1 MAKQTSR
8 GGIARSTGRGR
19 SQATA
24 KGRPWKQ
31 IALAAGAI
39 AVVVLGFW
47 FMTTRGSS
55 TPATPAQLQLATA
68 NAAGAEVKV
77 LTGSHHT
84 VYHSMAPLPTSA
96 SPRADGRPTLVWF
109 SGTWCESCEQME
121 PYAHATASKF
131 TDRMVFAEKSVDDD
145 KAAASRYAVRGTP
158 TFVLIDANGKEI
170 GRFGFQTSEAA
181 FAAAI
186 EGALKRGV

>member
-1 MAKQTSR
+1 MAKQQTAP
-8 GGIARSTGRGR
+8 ARRPTGPG
-19 SQATA
+19 TA
-24 KGRPWKQ
+24 KKSTAPRRWKP
-31 IALAAGAI
+31 LAI
-39 AVVVLGFW
+39 AAAAIVVIAIGFW
-47 FMTTRGSS
+47 FMTTRGSGA
-55 TPATPAQLQLATA
+55 PATPAQLQLATA

-96 SPRADGRPTLVWF
+96 APRADGRPTLVWF
-109 SGTWCESCEQME
+109 SGTWCESCERME

-145 KAAASRYAVRGTP
+145 KAATSRYAVRGTP
-158 TFVLIDANGKEI
+158 TFVLIDANGKEL

-181 FAAAI
+181 FVAAI